1 MPSKD
6 VFKMKGK
13 LVTILFII
21 VFILLVAVIISLL
34 TDGQDMTDINDF
46 RLDVIQTDT
55 PILVDIPT
63 VQLPQTPAPTM
74 LPLPTPPPTPV
85 PTFIPTPSPIPT
97 PIPTPVP
104 TPVPLITDL
113 GSGSFRSA
121 SPVYLNVI
129 ADWSAKAIDAQNVA
143 VTVTVS
149 VESYSLHLNASS
161 AAVNVSF
168 GDQYQTLGAPDLMY
182 DGGLGVNQLATTTFT
197 VPLAA
202 GSSNSYN
209 LGVAWHFGGW
219 YMNMEIP
226 SIECGGVVTLVR

>member
-1 MPSKD
+1 MPEKD
-6 VFKMKGK
+6 VFYMKGK

-21 VFILLVAVIISLL
+21 VFLLLVAVVFSLL
-34 TDGQDMTDINDF
+34 TDDQDMSNIDDY
-46 RLDVIQTDT
+46 RLQTVQT
-55 PILVDIPT
+55 SSPILVDMPSAPPVQT
-63 VQLPQTPAPTM
+63 VAPTM
-74 LPLPTPPPTPV
+74 LPLPTVQPTPMPV
-85 PTFIPTPSPIPT
+85 FTVA
-97 PIPTPVP
+97 PTPVP
-104 TPVPLITDL
+104 TPEPTPMPTPTPMITDL

-129 ADWSAKAIDAQNVA
+129 ADWSAKAIDANNVA

-149 VESYSLHLNASS
+149 VESYSLHLSASS
-161 AAVNVSF
+161 AAVNVNF
-168 GDQYQTLGAPDLMY
+168 GDQYQTLGAPDLIY

>member
-1 MPSKD
+1 M
-6 VFKMKGK
+6 
-13 LVTILFII
+13 
-21 VFILLVAVIISLL
+21 
-34 TDGQDMTDINDF
+34 
-46 RLDVIQTDT
+46 
-55 PILVDIPT
+55 
-63 VQLPQTPAPTM
+63 
-74 LPLPTPPPTPV
+74 
-85 PTFIPTPSPIPT
+85 
-97 PIPTPVP
+97 
-104 TPVPLITDL
+104 ITDL

-129 ADWSAKAIDAQNVA
+129 ADWSAKAIDANNVA

-149 VESYSLHLNASS
+149 VESYSLHLSASS
-161 AAVNVSF
+161 AAVNVNF